1 MIKTLQDKKVILL
14 ILLLCL
20 IVGFV
25 TTIYY
30 KQVCSTGTCSYNQ
43 IKNLLIPLE
52 LGSYILCI
60 FFTFFLFLPTHYFTS
75 WFKYIFSWAFPLT
88 VYLTY
93 ITVGSSSVPAYG
105 KVDVV
110 RFWGI
115 VFAGIT
121 LLFVLYRYFKMR
133 KIK

>member
-1 MIKTLQDKKVILL
+1 MLNILKEKN
-14 ILLLCL
+14 IIFSTLLLSL
-20 IVGFV
+20 ITGIA

-30 KQVCSTGTCSYNQ
+30 KQICSTGVCSYNQ
-43 IKNLLIPLE
+43 IANLLIPLE
-52 LGSYILCI
+52 LGSYILC
-60 FFTFFLFLPTHYFTS
+60 FFFIFFLFLPTHYFTT

-115 VFAGIT
+115 VYAAIT
-121 LLFVLYRYFKMR
+121 LLFVLYRYIKMR
-133 KIK
+133 KAK